1 MCIDLRRVRVR
12 SPEMLRAAL
21 TFAAVLA
28 DKDAKDKGANDSA
41 HDKGISKVFLVSAE
55 SFIKSLF

>member
-1 MCIDLRRVRVR
+1 MRIDLRRVRVR

-41 HDKGISKVFLVSAE
+41 HDKGISKVF
-55 SFIKSLF
+55 FGFG